1 MYFKSWNRND
11 SFDPK
16 VSKKKKK
23 KKETENW
30 NVTRVSSSV
39 WLLRK
44 FDLTQS
50 IELGIVLKSKIHFFF
65 Q

>member
-23 KKETENW
+23 ATENW

-39 WLLRK
+39 WMLRK